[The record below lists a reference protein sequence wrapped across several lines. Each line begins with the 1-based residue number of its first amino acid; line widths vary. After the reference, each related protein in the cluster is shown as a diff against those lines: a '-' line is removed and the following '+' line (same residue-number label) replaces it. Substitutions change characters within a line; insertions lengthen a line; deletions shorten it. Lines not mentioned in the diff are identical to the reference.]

1 MLVFVFFSFVLSPC
15 FSADEANIE
24 PVPYSEDEFPQ
35 WTKDLRRAEIIS
47 LGAVPFAALGIT
59 IGYGTYLY
67 KTGETEHFPNPF
79 SKGDDSFTEEQQ
91 LKILGASLGAGLCIG
106 VIDFTVACVPTGINT
121 GVCMSPCGVCIT
133 PLLAPVCLHSCNN
146 SYVIA
151 GFACIKS
158 SPSKRDAPFSKKL
171 AKRDTPLIFF
181 IYYLIYFIS
190 TNS

>member
-1 MLVFVFFSFVLSPC
+1 MSRLFRIMLVFVFFSFVLSPC
-15 FSADEANIE
+15 FSADETNT
-24 PVPYSEDEFPQ
+24 EDEFPQ

-106 VIDFTVACVPTGINT
+106 VIDFTVNTIKRAVKSRREKKILESYDQIIIVPSSDKAEENPDS
-121 GVCMSPCGVCIT
+121 VSDEEN
-133 PLLAPVCLHSCNN
+133 HSQD
-146 SYVIA
+146 
-151 GFACIKS
+151 GK
-158 SPSKRDAPFSKKL
+158 
-171 AKRDTPLIFF
+171 
-181 IYYLIYFIS
+181 
-190 TNS
+190 